1 MRALLATPY
10 VARFYLA
17 DTISALGDYA
27 LWLALGIWVR
37 ELTGSSAAAAL
48 VLFAYSAGNGLSAL
62 LGRLIDRFRRKTLLL
77 ATYPA
82 TALLLTPLLAVHDR
96 GDVWI
101 VYAVMLL
108 YGLSGGLTAATQA
121 ALVPLLLGD
130 TPAGRSL
137 LGQANGLQQTLRT
150 CLRLLSP
157 ALGAGILVTLGG
169 PAVALMDGATFLLAA
184 ALIASV
190 PIPPNPAT
198 TTAQPPQSTDSD
210 SRTAPPHGEVDRLES
225 GFTFL
230 RTHPVLG
237 PITAACAASLL
248 VISFSNALTFEVATT
263 VLHHSASFV
272 AVLTTMQGLGAL
284 LGGPS
289 AAPLLRRLS
298 TGEHGETRL
307 MSLALAGAFLAT
319 ALRAIPAESAVI
331 AGNILIGVVIPWLL
345 VSAITAVQA
354 RTPDRIR
361 GRVIAAASLAA
372 SLPQLLGQA
381 IGAALVTVLP
391 YAAIC
396 TLVALVLGSA
406 ATGLAWRTRHAPNP
420 VPPSNRTDRHET
432 TPPKTAHPIAPP
444 TECTRG
450 TDKCSHPAL

>member
-1 MRALLATPY
+1 
-10 VARFYLA
+10 
-17 DTISALGDYA
+17 
-27 LWLALGIWVR
+27 
-37 ELTGSSAAAAL
+37 LTGSSAAAAL

-62 LGRLIDRFRRKTLLL
+62 LGRLIDHFRRKTLLL
-77 ATYPA
+77 VTYPA

-96 GDVWI
+96 GEVWI

-108 YGLSGGLTAATQA
+108 YGLSGGLTATTQA

-130 TPAGRSL
+130 TPTGRSL

-150 CLRLLSP
+150 SLRLLSP
-157 ALGAGILVTLGG
+157 ALGAGMLLALGG

-184 ALIASV
+184 ALIASI
-190 PIPPNPAT
+190 PIPPNPAAT
-198 TTAQPPQSTDSD
+198 TVQTPQRKSPG
-210 SRTAPPHGEVDRLES
+210 SRTAPSYGKAGRSES

-248 VISFSNALTFEVATT
+248 VISFSNALSFEVATT
-263 VLHHSASFV
+263 VLHHTASFV

-298 TGEHGETRL
+298 TGGHGETRL

-319 ALRAIPAESAVI
+319 VLRAIPAESAVL

-345 VSAITAVQA
+345 VAAITAVQT

-391 YAAIC
+391 YTAIC

-406 ATGLAWRTRHAPNP
+406 ATALAWRTRHAPSP
-420 VPPSNRTDRHET
+420 ISALDPS
-432 TPPKTAHPIAPP
+432 
-444 TECTRG
+444 
-450 TDKCSHPAL
+450 

>member
-1 MRALLATPY
+1 MRTLIAIPY
-10 VARFYLA
+10 IGRFYLA

-27 LWLALGIWVR
+27 LWLALGIRVR

-62 LGRLIDRFRRKTLLL
+62 LGRLIDHFPRKTLLL
-77 ATYPA
+77 VTYPA
-82 TALLLTPLLAVHDR
+82 TAVLLTALLAVHDR
-96 GDVWI
+96 DEVWI

-121 ALVPLLLGD
+121 TLVPLLLGD
-130 TPAGRSL
+130 TPTGRSL

-150 CLRLLSP
+150 SLRLLSP
-157 ALGAGILVTLGG
+157 ALGAGILVTLGA
-169 PAVALMDGATFLLAA
+169 PAVALMDAATFLLAT
-184 ALIASV
+184 ALIASI

-198 TTAQPPQSTDSD
+198 TSARAQQDAELD
-210 SRTAPPHGEVDRLES
+210 SRTATPYVKAGRPES

-237 PITAACAASLL
+237 PITAACAAGLL

-263 VLHHSASFV
+263 VLHHTASFV

-298 TGEHGETRL
+298 TDQHGETKL

-319 ALRAIPAESAVI
+319 VLRAIPTESAVL
-331 AGNILIGVVIPWLL
+331 AGNILIGAAIPWLL
-345 VSAITAVQA
+345 VAAITAVQTH
-354 RTPDRIR
+354 TPDRIR

-381 IGAALVTVLP
+381 IGATLITMLP
-391 YAAIC
+391 YTAIC

-406 ATGLAWRTRHAPNP
+406 ATALAWHTQHAPNP
-420 VPPSNRTDRHET
+420 T
-432 TPPKTAHPIAPP
+432 
-444 TECTRG
+444 
-450 TDKCSHPAL
+450 PALDPN